1 MTLSRSLLSLRSLF
15 FAILLRVL
23 SPIWFSMEPNQPAT
37 YPYTLSSSDHLG
49 LVLVS
54 HPLTEENYNSWSRA
68 MRMALNGKRKLGFV
82 DGSIPRPGDDATPD
96 QIANWQCVNDVVSS
110 WLLNSISKDIA
121 ATIIYCESAAAIWSA
136 LKDMFQHG
144 NGPRIFELKHE
155 LVNFR
160 QGTMS
165 IT

>member
-1 MTLSRSLLSLRSLF
+1 M
-15 FAILLRVL
+15 
-23 SPIWFSMEPNQPAT
+23 
-37 YPYTLSSSDHLG
+37 LSSSDHPG

-82 DGSIPRPGDDATPD
+82 DGSIPHPSDDATPD

-121 ATIIYCESAAAIWSA
+121 ATIIYCDSAAAIWSA

-144 NGPRIFELKHE
+144 NGPRIFELKRE

-160 QGTMS
+160 QGTL
-165 IT
+165 TDTLRRLNLFGRN